1 MDALKERLL
10 PYITLYGMRI
20 LFAIL
25 IFVIGRYLSGAI
37 SQFLGKALERAK
49 VDAIL
54 AKFLENLTHAGLLVL
69 VVIAAINKLGV
80 NTNSLVAIL
89 GAAGLAIGLALQG
102 SLANFAAGVVLI
114 IFKPFNIGDTVHIA
128 GITGVVKN
136 VDIFNTTLYT
146 LDNRKVI
153 LPNSKITAE
162 NIENLS
168 AVNRRRVDLVF
179 GISYSDN
186 IKTAK
191 EALKRV
197 LDKDPRVLKDPE
209 PTIAVGE
216 LADSSVNLVCRP
228 WVKPE
233 DYWGVYFDTLEKGK
247 IALEEAG
254 ITIPFPQTDV
264 HLYKGN

>member
-1 MDALKERLL
+1 MNNIIEKLG
-10 PYITLYGMRI
+10 PYVALYGMRV
-20 LFAIL
+20 LFAII
-25 IFVIGRYLSGAI
+25 IFVVGRYLAKLI
-37 SQFLGKALERAK
+37 SQLLGKALEKAK

-54 AKFLENLTHAGLLVL
+54 TRFLENLTHAGLLVL

-80 NTNSLVAIL
+80 ETTSLVAIL
-89 GAAGLAIGLALQG
+89 GAAGLAVGLALQG

-136 VDIFNTTLYT
+136 VDVFNTTLYT

-168 AVNRRRVDLVF
+168 AVDRRRVDLVF

-191 EALKRV
+191 EALKKV
-197 LDKDPRVLKDPE
+197 LDNDSRVLKEPE

-216 LADSSVNLVCRP
+216 LADSSVNLICRP

-264 HLYKGN
+264 HLYKED